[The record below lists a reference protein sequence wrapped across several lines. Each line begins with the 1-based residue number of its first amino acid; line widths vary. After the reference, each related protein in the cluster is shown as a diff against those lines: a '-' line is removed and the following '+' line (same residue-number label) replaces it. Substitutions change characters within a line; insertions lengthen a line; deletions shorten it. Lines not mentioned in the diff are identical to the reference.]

1 MTAQIRDYQPTD
13 EPALREAIAELHD
26 HDGYACE

>member
-26 HDGYACE
+26 GYACE